1 MKEKGII
8 KTVQKLRQKTRTYCN
23 NKDCEECRLF
33 HEYKICI
40 IARTI
45 EVLYEL
51 ENKLRGA

>member
-1 MKEKGII
+1 MEEKGII
-8 KTVQKLRQKTRTYCN
+8 ETVQELRRKTQKYCN

-51 ENKLRGA
+51 ENKLRDA